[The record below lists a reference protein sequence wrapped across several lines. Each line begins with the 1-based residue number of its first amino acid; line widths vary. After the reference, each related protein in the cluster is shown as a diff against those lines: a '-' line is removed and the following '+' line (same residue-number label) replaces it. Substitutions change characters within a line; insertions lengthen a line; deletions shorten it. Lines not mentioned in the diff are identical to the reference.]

1 MKNST
6 NVPVIY
12 ARFFGWGGP
21 PNVWGGP
28 IFEGR
33 NEMFQFEKALK
44 FGVIFQ
50 KYSLKLKKIEKN
62 WENSR
67 EMQFFPKFFWFSGT
81 MGKISIIWAGYI
93 GGSGAEPPS

>member
-33 NEMFQFEKALK
+33 NEIFQFEKALK

-50 KYSLKLKKIEKN
+50 KYSLKLTSWKFIEKI
-62 WENSR
+62 R
-67 EMQFFPKFFWFSGT
+67 EKCQFSELF
-81 MGKISIIWAGYI
+81 
-93 GGSGAEPPS
+93 